1 MTFQFE
7 RRIDIENYTGYQ
19 KRILG
24 FIAERLLTV
33 WFQKEQ
39 LNCKKLRLIY
49 FKKFKKE

>member
-1 MTFQFE
+1 MFEFE

-39 LNCKKLRLIY
+39 LNCKELQLIY
-49 FKKFKKE
+49 FKNFKKE